1 MPIVDLNHYNLRV
14 PAPELKRVVAFYV
27 DVLGFEYRPTDR
39 VKWLYVNGRPLV
51 HLTTVDAGGPEM
63 PKQLIDHV
71 AFTGAD
77 LAGMIAQLRAGGTPF
92 ERRDFPDL
100 GVIQLILRDPL
111 GLSIELN
118 FSSAPGGG

>member
-14 PAPELKRVVAFYV
+14 PAPELKRVVAFYEN
-27 DVLGFEYRPTDR
+27 VLGFEYRPTDR

-51 HLTTVDAGGPEM
+51 HLTTIDAGGPEM
-63 PKQLIDHV
+63 PKQLIDHI

-77 LAGMIAQLRAGGTPF
+77 LSGMITQLRAGGTPF
-92 ERRDFPDL
+92 ERRDYPEL
-100 GVIQLILRDPL
+100 GVTQLVLTDPV

-118 FSSAPGGG
+118 FSAFPASE